1 MTAPGSERT
10 DAELIR
16 VARKDPAAF
25 AEIYQRHAPAI
36 YAWLCRRAP
45 HTAADLTAE
54 TFAQAWLYRRRFS
67 DQRRGSALPW
77 LLGIAQNCLRESI
90 RCDRVE
96 SRARERLGLPTDL
109 AADEAYEEVD
119 QRLSPD
125 VDMDAALATL
135 PEHERRAVE
144 LRVVRELPYE
154 EVARRLSIQPAAA
167 RLRVSRALHRLTLT
181 VPRPEEE
188 S

>member
-1 MTAPGSERT
+1 MTAQRPERT
-10 DAELIR
+10 DAQLIR
-16 VARKDPAAF
+16 EGRKDPAAF
-25 AEIYQRHAPAI
+25 GEVYRRHAPVI

-45 HTAADLTAE
+45 QSATDLTAE
-54 TFAQAWLYRRRFS
+54 TFAQAWLHRRRFR
-67 DQRRGSALPW
+67 DQRQGTALPW

-96 SRARERLGLPTDL
+96 SRARERLGLPVDL
-109 AADEAYEEVD
+109 AADGAYAEVE

-144 LRVVRELPYE
+144 LRVVDELPYE

-181 VPRPEEE
+181 VPHPEEE